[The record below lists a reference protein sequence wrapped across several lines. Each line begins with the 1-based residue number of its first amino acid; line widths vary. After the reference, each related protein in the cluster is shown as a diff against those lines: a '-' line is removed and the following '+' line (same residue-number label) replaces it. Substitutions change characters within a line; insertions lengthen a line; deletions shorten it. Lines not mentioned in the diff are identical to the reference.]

1 MYPMKAEDLKEIIAY
16 NSENEWIEFKV
27 NDCNPQEIGEYISAL
42 SNSACLH
49 NKEFGYLIFGI
60 ENSSKIIV
68 GTNFKPKQTKVGN
81 EELESWIATQLKP
94 RIDFS
99 IIEINIDSSTVV
111 VFKIDATFD
120 TPIKF
125 KGEEFIRVGS
135 YKKKLSDFPEK
146 ARKIWNKAKSKK
158 FEKEIA
164 LANLDADAVLSL
176 LDYSSLFDLLK
187 QSLPANKDSILE
199 KLEQEKLI
207 SRKLGLYNI
216 LNLGALL
223 FAKDVSKFESI
234 SRKAIRVVVY
244 KGSDKIVTEK
254 EQLGKKGYA
263 NGFEGLIDFI
273 SNILPSNEIIIK
285 AIREETKLYPILA
298 IRELVANALI
308 HQDFEISG
316 SSPMI
321 EIFSDRIEIT
331 NPGRPLINVL
341 RFIDH
346 NPQSRNEQ
354 FAQLMRRIG
363 ICEERGSGIDK
374 VIFQCEFYQLP
385 APEFIAG
392 DNFTR
397 VILYSPKRLKE
408 MDRKDK
414 IRACYQHCCLKYV
427 SGSLM
432 TNQSLRERFNVEEK
446 NYPMISRII
455 SDSITEGFIK
465 ESDPNNKSK
474 KYAKYIPIWA

>member
-1 MYPMKAEDLKEIIAY
+1 MKIEDLKEIIAY
-16 NSENEWIEFKV
+16 TGENEWIEFKV
-27 NDCNPQEIGEYISAL
+27 NDYNPQEIGEYISAL

-49 NKEFGYLIFGI
+49 HKEFGYLIFGI
-60 ENSSKIIV
+60 ENSSKVIV
-68 GTNFKPKQTKVGN
+68 GTSFKPKQYKIGN
-81 EELESWIATQLKP
+81 EELENWIATQLKP

-99 IIEINIDSSTVV
+99 IIELNVSSKTVII
-111 VFKIDATFD
+111 FKVDATID

-135 YKKKLSDFPEK
+135 YKKKLSEFPEK
-146 ARKIWNKAKSKK
+146 ARKIWNKAKTKR

-164 LANLDADAVLSL
+164 LGNLDSDTVLQL

-187 QSLPANKDSILE
+187 QALPTNKESILE

-207 SRKLGLYNI
+207 SNKLGLYNI
-216 LNLGALL
+216 LNLGAIL
-223 FAKDVSKFESI
+223 FAKDINKFESI
-234 SRKAIRVVVY
+234 SRKAVRVIVY
-244 KGSDKIVTEK
+244 KGNDKITTEK

-263 NGFEGLIDFI
+263 NGFEGLVDYI
-273 SNILPSNEIIIK
+273 SNILPSNEVIVK
-285 AIREETKLYPILA
+285 AIREETKVYPILA
-298 IRELVANALI
+298 VRELIANALI
-308 HQDFEISG
+308 HQDFNTSG

-331 NPGRPLINVL
+331 NPGAPLINVL

-346 NPQSRNEQ
+346 NPESRNELLAQ
-354 FAQLMRRIG
+354 FMRRVG
-363 ICEERGSGIDK
+363 VCEERGSGIDK
-374 VIFQCEFYQLP
+374 VIFQCEYFQLP
-385 APEFIAG
+385 PPEFIAG

-432 TNQSLRERFNVEEK
+432 SNQSLRDRFNIEEK

-455 SDSITEGFIK
+455 SDTLSEELIK

-474 KYAKYIPIWA
+474 NYTKYVPIWA

>member
-1 MYPMKAEDLKEIIAY
+1 MKIEDLKELIA
-16 NSENEWIEFKV
+16 STGENEWIDFKV
-27 NDCNPQEIGEYISAL
+27 NDCNPREIGEYISAL

-49 NKEFGYLIFGI
+49 NMEFGYLIFGI
-60 ENSSKIIV
+60 ENSSKAIV

-81 EELESWIATQLKP
+81 EELENWLATQLKP
-94 RIDFS
+94 RNDFS
-99 IIEINIDSSTVV
+99 IIELIVNSKTVI
-111 VFKIDATFD
+111 VFKIDATID

-135 YKKKLSDFPEK
+135 YKKKLSEFPEK
-146 ARKIWNKAKSKK
+146 ARKIWNKVKAKR

-164 LANLDADAVLSL
+164 LGNLDADTVLQL
-176 LDYSSLFDLLK
+176 LDYSSLFDLLN
-187 QSLPANKDSILE
+187 QSLPTNKDSILE

-207 SRKLGLYNI
+207 SHKLELYNI
-216 LNLGALL
+216 LNLGAIL
-223 FAKDVSKFESI
+223 FAKDINKFENI

-244 KGSDKIVTEK
+244 KGSDKIITEK

-263 NGFEGLIDFI
+263 NGFEELVDYI
-273 SNILPSNEIIIK
+273 SNILPSNEEIVK

-298 IRELVANALI
+298 VRELIANALI
-308 HQDFEISG
+308 HQDFSTTG

-331 NPGRPLINVL
+331 NPGAPLINVL

-346 NPQSRNEQ
+346 NPESRNELLAQ
-354 FAQLMRRIG
+354 FMRRVG
-363 ICEERGSGIDK
+363 VCEERGSGIDK
-374 VIFQCEFYQLP
+374 VIFQCEYFQLP
-385 APEFIAG
+385 PPEFIAG

-397 VILYSPKRLKE
+397 VILYSPKRFKE

-432 TNQSLRERFNVEEK
+432 SNQSLRDRFNIEGK
-446 NYPMISRII
+446 NYPMISRVI
-455 SDSITEGFIK
+455 SDTLSEGLIK

-474 KYAKYIPIWA
+474 KYTKYIPIWA

>member
-1 MYPMKAEDLKEIIAY
+1 MKIEDLKELIA
-16 NSENEWIEFKV
+16 STGENEWIEFKV
-27 NDCNPQEIGEYISAL
+27 NDCNPREIGEYISAL

-49 NKEFGYLIFGI
+49 NMEFGYLIFGI
-60 ENSSKIIV
+60 ENSSKAIV

-81 EELESWIATQLKP
+81 EELENWLATQLKP
-94 RIDFS
+94 RNDFS
-99 IIEINIDSSTVV
+99 IIELIVNSKTVI
-111 VFKIDATFD
+111 VFKIDATID

-135 YKKKLSDFPEK
+135 YKKKLSEFPEK
-146 ARKIWNKAKSKK
+146 ARKIWNKVKAKR

-164 LANLDADAVLSL
+164 LGNLDADTVLQL
-176 LDYSSLFDLLK
+176 LDYSSLFDLLN
-187 QSLPANKDSILE
+187 QSLPTNKDSILE

-207 SRKLGLYNI
+207 SHKLELYNI
-216 LNLGALL
+216 LNLGAIL
-223 FAKDVSKFESI
+223 FAKDINKFENI

-244 KGSDKIVTEK
+244 KGSDKIITEK

-263 NGFEGLIDFI
+263 NGFEELVDYI
-273 SNILPSNEIIIK
+273 SNILPSNEEIVK

-298 IRELVANALI
+298 VRELIANALI
-308 HQDFEISG
+308 HQDFSTTG

-331 NPGRPLINVL
+331 NPGAPLINVL

-346 NPQSRNEQ
+346 NPESRNELLAQ
-354 FAQLMRRIG
+354 FMRRVG
-363 ICEERGSGIDK
+363 VCEERGSGIDK
-374 VIFQCEFYQLP
+374 VIFQCEYFQLP
-385 APEFIAG
+385 PPEFIAG

-397 VILYSPKRLKE
+397 VILYSPKRFKE

-432 TNQSLRERFNVEEK
+432 SNQSLRDRFNIEGK
-446 NYPMISRII
+446 NYPMISRVI
-455 SDSITEGFIK
+455 SDTLSEGLIK

-474 KYAKYIPIWA
+474 KYTKYIPIWA

>member
-1 MYPMKAEDLKEIIAY
+1 MKIEDIKELIA
-16 NSENEWIEFKV
+16 STGENEWIEFKV
-27 NDCNPQEIGEYISAL
+27 NDCNPREIGEYISAL

-49 NKEFGYLIFGI
+49 NMEFGYLIFGI
-60 ENSSKIIV
+60 ENSSKAIV

-81 EELESWIATQLKP
+81 EELENWLATQLKP
-94 RIDFS
+94 RNDFS
-99 IIEINIDSSTVV
+99 IIELIVNSKTVI
-111 VFKIDATFD
+111 VFKIDATID

-135 YKKKLSDFPEK
+135 YKKKLSEFPEK
-146 ARKIWNKAKSKK
+146 ARKIWNKVKAKR

-164 LANLDADAVLSL
+164 LGNLDADTVLQL
-176 LDYSSLFDLLK
+176 LDYSSLFDLLN
-187 QSLPANKDSILE
+187 QSLPTNKDSILE

-207 SRKLGLYNI
+207 SHKLELYNI
-216 LNLGALL
+216 LNLGAIL
-223 FAKDVSKFESI
+223 FAKDINKFENI

-244 KGSDKIVTEK
+244 KGSDKIITEK

-263 NGFEGLIDFI
+263 NGFEELVDYI
-273 SNILPSNEIIIK
+273 SNILPSNEEIVK

-298 IRELVANALI
+298 VRELIANALI
-308 HQDFEISG
+308 HQDFSTTG

-331 NPGRPLINVL
+331 NPGAPLINVL

-346 NPQSRNEQ
+346 NPESRNELLAQ
-354 FAQLMRRIG
+354 FMRRVG
-363 ICEERGSGIDK
+363 VCEERGSGIDK
-374 VIFQCEFYQLP
+374 VIFQCEYFQLP
-385 APEFIAG
+385 PPEFIAG

-397 VILYSPKRLKE
+397 VILYSPKRFKE

-432 TNQSLRERFNVEEK
+432 SNQSLRDRFNIEGK
-446 NYPMISRII
+446 NYPMISRVI
-455 SDSITEGFIK
+455 SDTLSEGLIK

-474 KYAKYIPIWA
+474 KYTKYIPIWA

>member
-1 MYPMKAEDLKEIIAY
+1 MKIEDLKEIIAY
-16 NSENEWIEFKV
+16 TGENEWIEFKV
-27 NDCNPQEIGEYISAL
+27 NDYNPQEIGEYISAL

-49 NKEFGYLIFGI
+49 NKEYGYLIFGI
-60 ENSSKIIV
+60 ENSSKEIV
-68 GTNFKPKQTKVGN
+68 GTSFKPKQYKVGN
-81 EELESWIATQLKP
+81 EELENWIVTQLKP

-99 IIEINIDSSTVV
+99 IIELNVSSKIVII
-111 VFKIDATFD
+111 FKVDATID

-135 YKKKLSDFPEK
+135 YKKKLSEFPEK
-146 ARKIWNKAKSKK
+146 ARKIWNKAKTKR

-164 LANLDADAVLSL
+164 LGNLDSDTVLQL
-176 LDYSSLFDLLK
+176 LDYSTLFDLLK
-187 QSLPANKDSILE
+187 QSLPTNKESILE

-207 SRKLGLYNI
+207 SKKLGLYNI
-216 LNLGALL
+216 LNLGAIL
-223 FAKDVSKFESI
+223 FAKDINKFESI
-234 SRKAIRVVVY
+234 SRKAIRVIVY
-244 KGSDKIVTEK
+244 KGNDKITTEK

-263 NGFEGLIDFI
+263 NGFEGLVDYI
-273 SNILPSNEIIIK
+273 SNILPSNEVIVK

-298 IRELVANALI
+298 VRELIANALI
-308 HQDFEISG
+308 HQDFNTSG

-331 NPGRPLINVL
+331 NPGAPLINVL

-346 NPQSRNEQ
+346 NPESRNELLAQ
-354 FAQLMRRIG
+354 FMRRVG
-363 ICEERGSGIDK
+363 VCEERGSGIDK
-374 VIFQCEFYQLP
+374 VIFQCEYFQLP
-385 APEFIAG
+385 PPEFIAG

-432 TNQSLRERFNVEEK
+432 SNQSLRDRFNIEEK

-455 SDSITEGFIK
+455 SDTLSEELIK

-474 KYAKYIPIWA
+474 KYTKYVPIWA

>member
-1 MYPMKAEDLKEIIAY
+1 MKIEDLKEIIAY
-16 NSENEWIEFKV
+16 TSENEWIEFKV
-27 NDCNPQEIGEYISAL
+27 NDRNPQEIGEYISAL

-49 NKEFGYLIFGI
+49 NKDFGYLIFGV
-60 ENSSKIIV
+60 ENSSKAIV

-81 EELESWIATQLKP
+81 EELENWIATQLKP

-99 IIEINIDSSTVV
+99 IIELDVNSKIVV
-111 VFKIDATFD
+111 IFKIDATID

-135 YKKKLSDFPEK
+135 YKKKLSEFPEK
-146 ARKIWNKAKSKK
+146 ARKIWNKAKTRR

-164 LANLDADAVLSL
+164 LGNLDADTVLRL

-187 QSLPANKDSILE
+187 QSLPTNKDSILE

-207 SRKLGLYNI
+207 SHKLGLYNI
-216 LNLGALL
+216 LNLGAIL
-223 FAKDVSKFESI
+223 FAKDINKFESI

-244 KGSDKIVTEK
+244 KGSDKIITER

-263 NGFEGLIDFI
+263 NGFEGLVDYI
-273 SNILPSNEIIIK
+273 SNILPSNEEIVK
-285 AIREETKLYPILA
+285 AIREETKLYPIIA
-298 IRELVANALI
+298 VRELIANALI
-308 HQDFEISG
+308 HQDFNTSG

-331 NPGRPLINVL
+331 NAGAPLINIL

-346 NPQSRNEQ
+346 NPESRNELLAQ
-354 FAQLMRRIG
+354 FMRRVG
-363 ICEERGSGIDK
+363 VCEERGSGIDK
-374 VIFQCEFYQLP
+374 VIFQCEYFQLP
-385 APEFIAG
+385 PPEFIAG

-427 SGSLM
+427 SGSSM
-432 TNQSLRERFNVEEK
+432 SNQSLRERFNIEEK

-455 SDSITEGFIK
+455 SDTLSEGLIK

-474 KYAKYIPIWA
+474 KYTKYVPIWA

>member
-1 MYPMKAEDLKEIIAY
+1 MKIEDLKELIA
-16 NSENEWIEFKV
+16 STGENEWIEFKV
-27 NDCNPQEIGEYISAL
+27 NDCNPREIGEYISAL

-49 NKEFGYLIFGI
+49 NMEFGYLIFGI
-60 ENSSKIIV
+60 ENSSKAIV

-81 EELESWIATQLKP
+81 EELENWLATQLKP
-94 RIDFS
+94 RNDFS
-99 IIEINIDSSTVV
+99 IIELIVNSKTVI
-111 VFKIDATFD
+111 VFKIDATID

-135 YKKKLSDFPEK
+135 YKKKLSEFPEK
-146 ARKIWNKAKSKK
+146 ARKIWNKVKAKR

-164 LANLDADAVLSL
+164 LGNLDADTVLQL
-176 LDYSSLFDLLK
+176 LDYSSLFDLLN
-187 QSLPANKDSILE
+187 QSLPTNKDSILE

-207 SRKLGLYNI
+207 SHKLELYNI
-216 LNLGALL
+216 LNLGAIL
-223 FAKDVSKFESI
+223 FAKDINKFENI

-244 KGSDKIVTEK
+244 KGSDKIITEK

-263 NGFEGLIDFI
+263 NGFEELVDYI
-273 SNILPSNEIIIK
+273 SNILPSNEEIVK

-298 IRELVANALI
+298 VRELIANALI
-308 HQDFEISG
+308 HQDFSTTG

-331 NPGRPLINVL
+331 NPGAPLINVL

-346 NPQSRNEQ
+346 NPESRNELLAQ
-354 FAQLMRRIG
+354 FMRRVG
-363 ICEERGSGIDK
+363 VCEERGSGIDK
-374 VIFQCEFYQLP
+374 VIFQCEYFQLP
-385 APEFIAG
+385 PPEFIAG
-392 DNFTR
+392 YNFTR
-397 VILYSPKRLKE
+397 VILYSPKRFKE

-432 TNQSLRERFNVEEK
+432 SNQSLRDRFNIEGK
-446 NYPMISRII
+446 NYPMISRVI
-455 SDSITEGFIK
+455 SDTLSEGLIK

-474 KYAKYIPIWA
+474 KYTKYIPIWA

>member
-1 MYPMKAEDLKEIIAY
+1 MKIEDLKEIIAY
-16 NSENEWIEFKV
+16 TGENEWIEFKV
-27 NDCNPQEIGEYISAL
+27 NDYNPQEIGEYISAL

-49 NKEFGYLIFGI
+49 NKEYGYLIFGI
-60 ENSSKIIV
+60 ENSSKEIV
-68 GTNFKPKQTKVGN
+68 GTSFKPKQYKVGN
-81 EELESWIATQLKP
+81 EELENWIATQLKP

-99 IIEINIDSSTVV
+99 IIELNVSSKIVII
-111 VFKIDATFD
+111 FKVDATID

-135 YKKKLSDFPEK
+135 YKKKLSEFPEK
-146 ARKIWNKAKSKK
+146 ARKIWNKAKTKR

-164 LANLDADAVLSL
+164 LGNLDSDTVLQL
-176 LDYSSLFDLLK
+176 LDYSTLFDLLK
-187 QSLPANKDSILE
+187 QSLPTNKESILE

-207 SRKLGLYNI
+207 SKKLGLYNI
-216 LNLGALL
+216 LNLGAIL
-223 FAKDVSKFESI
+223 FAKDINKFESI
-234 SRKAIRVVVY
+234 SRKAIRVIVY
-244 KGSDKIVTEK
+244 KGNDKITTEK

-263 NGFEGLIDFI
+263 NGFEGLVDYI
-273 SNILPSNEIIIK
+273 SNILPSNEVIVK

-298 IRELVANALI
+298 VRELIANALI
-308 HQDFEISG
+308 HQDFNTSG

-331 NPGRPLINVL
+331 NPGAPLINVL

-346 NPQSRNEQ
+346 NPESRNELLAQ
-354 FAQLMRRIG
+354 FMRRVG
-363 ICEERGSGIDK
+363 VCEERGSGIDK
-374 VIFQCEFYQLP
+374 VIFQCEYFQLP
-385 APEFIAG
+385 PPEFIAG

-432 TNQSLRERFNVEEK
+432 SNQSLRDRFNIEEK

-455 SDSITEGFIK
+455 SDTLSEELIK

-474 KYAKYIPIWA
+474 KYTKYVPIWA

>member
-1 MYPMKAEDLKEIIAY
+1 MKIEDLKELIA
-16 NSENEWIEFKV
+16 STGENEWIEFKV
-27 NDCNPQEIGEYISAL
+27 NDCNPREIGEYISAL

-49 NKEFGYLIFGI
+49 NMEFGYLIFGI
-60 ENSSKIIV
+60 ENSSKAIV

-81 EELESWIATQLKP
+81 EELENWLATQLKP
-94 RIDFS
+94 RNDFS
-99 IIEINIDSSTVV
+99 IIELIVNSKTVI
-111 VFKIDATFD
+111 VFKIDATMD

-135 YKKKLSDFPEK
+135 YKKKLSEFPEK
-146 ARKIWNKAKSKK
+146 ARKIWNKVKAKR

-164 LANLDADAVLSL
+164 LGNLDADTVLQL
-176 LDYSSLFDLLK
+176 LDYSSLFDLLN
-187 QSLPANKDSILE
+187 QSLPTNKDSILE

-207 SRKLGLYNI
+207 SHKLELYNI
-216 LNLGALL
+216 LNLGAIL
-223 FAKDVSKFESI
+223 FAKDINKFENI

-244 KGSDKIVTEK
+244 KGSDKIITEK

-263 NGFEGLIDFI
+263 NGFEELVDYI
-273 SNILPSNEIIIK
+273 SNILPSNEEIVK

-298 IRELVANALI
+298 VRELIANALI
-308 HQDFEISG
+308 HQDFSTTG

-331 NPGRPLINVL
+331 NPGAPLINVL

-346 NPQSRNEQ
+346 NPESRNELLAQ
-354 FAQLMRRIG
+354 FMRRVG
-363 ICEERGSGIDK
+363 VCEERGSGIDK
-374 VIFQCEFYQLP
+374 VIFQCEYFQLP
-385 APEFIAG
+385 PPEFIAG

-397 VILYSPKRLKE
+397 VILYSPKRFKE

-432 TNQSLRERFNVEEK
+432 SNQSLRDRFNIEGK
-446 NYPMISRII
+446 NYPMISRVI
-455 SDSITEGFIK
+455 SDTLSEGLIK

-474 KYAKYIPIWA
+474 KYTKYIPIWA